1 MLLINLA
8 SKTLTSTSG
17 VILVRAEENSDCCHR
32 YSRNSIEASEDG
44 QTGVIRTPQVTF
56 DGQCVANGMMPN
68 GTESTFQEWVD
79 RTVAVH
85 KYGYALCF
93 EGWKY
98 IVKGT

>member
-1 MLLINLA
+1 MFLINLA
-8 SKTLTSTSG
+8 SRTLTSTSG

-32 YSRNSIEASEDG
+32 YTRNSIEASEDG
-44 QTGVIRTPQVTF
+44 QDWYRTPQVRL
-56 DGQCVANGMMPN
+56 DGKCVANGPN
-68 GTESTFQEWVD
+68 GTERTFQEWVD
-79 RTVAVH
+79 STVSVQ